1 MEYPIIEAQDS
12 GERKNE
18 VDVQKYAFSGLLVRA
33 PICSY
38 TKENVMSVCGWN
50 DTMAAGL
57 KLFAE
62 GLAIQT
68 KKRALEEGVGVEK
81 VPAIEIA
88 ELKALLDAIS
98 FSEKGRK
105 ELEGIFSDDA
115 CAFSLSTDGQR
126 AKSEASAEV
135 LLVRASGEVSALF
148 SEMEEHNV
156 RELKPKYPYREA
168 MWRLARFLEDR
179 V

>member
-1 MEYPIIEAQDS
+1 
-12 GERKNE
+12 
-18 VDVQKYAFSGLLVRA
+18 
-33 PICSY
+33 
-38 TKENVMSVCGWN
+38 MSVCGWN

-105 ELEGIFSDDA
+105 ELEGIFAVTMLAHFLYRQMDSA
-115 CAFSLSTDGQR
+115 Q
-126 AKSEASAEV
+126 KSEASAEV